1 MKQFFKFMFASML
14 GFFISV
20 AILFFIFL
28 GIVASIASF
37 ANKEEVIVKN
47 NTILHLQLTE
57 EVVDRTPNNP
67 MENFNFSSFK
77 PEMAIGLN
85 DILDNLK
92 KAESDENISGIFL
105 DLSSIRTGIST
116 LSEIRNGIK
125 EFKKSGKFV
134 IAYAEYYSQGSY
146 YLASVADQVFMNPVG
161 SLDFRGINAE
171 IMFYKNMLEKLG
183 IEVQIIRHGKF
194 KSAGEAFF
202 LDKMSD
208 ENKEQTLAFI
218 GAIWNDII
226 KDISES
232 RSIAA
237 NLLNEYADRFE
248 SRRPEKALELN
259 FIDGIRHR
267 DEVIN
272 LMKEKT
278 GTSVDSDPIL
288 LSINKYSKAKNPG
301 EKKPR
306 SRNKIAVVYASGE
319 ITSGEGSDRIIGSAR
334 IAEAIKQARCD
345 TSVKAIVLRV
355 NSPGGSALASDV
367 ILREIILAKQSKPVV
382 ASMGD
387 VAASGGYY
395 ISCMADKIIASPTTI
410 TGSIGVFGLIPN
422 MKGFFNSK
430 IGITFDNVKTNE
442 MADFSSISR
451 PLTPTEKLMIQ
462 DEIDNIY
469 NTFITHVSNGR
480 NLTVDQVDEI
490 AQGRVWSGTE
500 AKQIGLI
507 DEFGGLT
514 DAIQVAVGLA
524 KLDNYRI
531 EEFPKRKDFFQQF
544 IEDLGGNAET
554 AIVKRKLGNY
564 YNIYMK
570 AEAIKNQT
578 GIQARMPFD
587 IILN

>member
-1 MKQFFKFMFASML
+1 ML

-37 ANKEEVIVKN
+37 ANKEEVVVKN
-47 NTILHLQLTE
+47 NTILHVQLTE
-57 EVVDRTPNNP
+57 EIVDRTPNNP

-85 DILDNLK
+85 DILGNLK
-92 KAESDENISGIFL
+92 KAASDEKISGIFL
-105 DLSSIRTGIST
+105 DLSSIRSGIST
-116 LSEIRNGIK
+116 LAEIRNGIK

-134 IAYAEYYSQGSY
+134 VAYAEYYSQGSY
-146 YLASVADQVFMNPVG
+146 YLASIADQVFMNPVG
-161 SLDFRGINAE
+161 SLDFRGINSE

-218 GAIWNDII
+218 GAIWNSII

-237 NLLNEYADRFE
+237 NQLNEYADKYA

-272 LMKEKT
+272 LLKEKT
-278 GTSVDSDPIL
+278 STPEGSDPNL
-288 LSINKYSKAKNPG
+288 LSINKYSKAKNTID
-301 EKKPR
+301 KKPR

-334 IAEAIKQARCD
+334 IAEAIHQARCD
-345 TSVKAIVLRV
+345 SSVKAIVLRV

-462 DEIDNIY
+462 DEIDIIY
-469 NTFITHVSNGR
+469 TTFITHVSNGR
-480 NLTVDQVDEI
+480 NLTIDQVDEI

-507 DEFGGLT
+507 DDFGGLT
-514 DAIQVAVGLA
+514 DAIQVAVDLA

-544 IEDLGGNAET
+544 MEDLGGNAET
-554 AIVKRKLGNY
+554 AIIKRKLGNY
-564 YNIYMK
+564 YDIYMK